1 MANAPSV
8 DGEHRDG
15 MTTEDSAP
23 PDSASLYQAAL
34 DYLARYAATQAGLRR
49 VLQRRIDRWARA
61 QPGRDAAQPVL
72 RAAHDAIDAI
82 ITRLAEA
89 GAVSDAAFAES
100 RARSLLQSGQSTRS
114 VQMRLVAKGVAP
126 AMARQASA
134 TDAET
139 ELAAAL
145 VLARKRRIGP
155 YRTADDG
162 GPAVRLREMGVLA
175 RAGFARDIARQALD
189 TSREDAETRISDLR
203 R

>member
-1 MANAPSV
+1 MSS
-8 DGEHRDG
+8 
-15 MTTEDSAP
+15 DSAP
-23 PDSASLYQAAL
+23 DAGSLYQAAL
-34 DYLARYAATQAGLRR
+34 NYLARYAATQAGLRR

-61 QPGRDAAQPVL
+61 QPDRDAAEPVL
-72 RAAHDAIDAI
+72 SAARDAIDGVI
-82 ITRLAEA
+82 GRLAEA
-89 GAVSDAAFAES
+89 GAVSDGTFAES
-100 RARSLLQSGQSTRS
+100 RARSLLQSGRSSRS

-126 AMARQASA
+126 EMAHQASI

-162 GPAVRLREMGVLA
+162 GPALRSKEMGVLA
-175 RAGFARDIARQALD
+175 RAGFARDIVHQALD
-189 TSREDAETRISDLR
+189 ASLEDAEARIFKLR

>member
-1 MANAPSV
+1 L
-8 DGEHRDG
+8 DLGHRRN
-15 MTTEDSAP
+15 MSSDSAP
-23 PDSASLYQAAL
+23 DSGSLYQAAL
-34 DYLARYAATQAGLRR
+34 NYLARYAATQVGLRR

-61 QPGRDAAQPVL
+61 QPDRDTAEPIL
-72 RAAHDAIDAI
+72 RAAQDAIDPI
-82 ITRLAEA
+82 IQRLAEA

-100 RARSLLQSGQSTRS
+100 RARSLLQGGRSTRS
-114 VQMRLVAKGVAP
+114 IQMRLVAKGVAP

-155 YRTADDG
+155 YRAADNS
-162 GPAVRLREMGVLA
+162 GPAVLSKEMGVLA

-189 TSREDAETRISDLR
+189 ASREEAETRIFDLR